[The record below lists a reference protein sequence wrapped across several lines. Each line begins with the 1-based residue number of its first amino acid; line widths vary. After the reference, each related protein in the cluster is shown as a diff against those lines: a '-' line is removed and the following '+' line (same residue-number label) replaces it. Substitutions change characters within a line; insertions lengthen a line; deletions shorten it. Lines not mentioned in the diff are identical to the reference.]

1 MISAGE
7 MGSWEYVDGRC
18 DWSFLD
24 PEDDVETYQAS
35 SEDDLQLFG
44 PSLLASHEGSETQLA
59 TVPAPPEEVRTYT
72 EVHPKDVSMTER
84 PLPLQPHEKAED
96 EPSTS
101 AGPPLLGKTGSSNGV
116 PGYQE
121 RVQPTDNKPLLNSHG
136 ELTSL
141 THSKKKPIVQPRV
154 PEVRKFVK
162 KKPEAAPRV
171 RRVPP
176 PPRSSTSQLPRPGII
191 TRTIG
196 TSGPNVYVCIYK
208 DTCWRCSSRG
218 HSAASCKG
226 PWMKFCSHCG
236 LLGVLSKDC
245 ACQRY
250 RAERGPKPNTKS
262 IGVQCELRSPGWM
275 PPMPDL
281 RLRPVQRQ

>member
-1 MISAGE
+1 MGSPGRRRRDLSGEFGGRSAAVRSFAACIARRFRNAACNCPCSAGR
-7 MGSWEYVDGRC
+7 SQNVHR
-18 DWSFLD
+18 SP
-24 PEDDVETYQAS
+24 PEGCIHDR
-35 SEDDLQLFG
+35 
-44 PSLLASHEGSETQLA
+44 
-59 TVPAPPEEVRTYT
+59 APPATPTSRKGRRRTINFRRSSVAG
-72 EVHPKDVSMTER
+72 ENWVLQWRSR
-84 PLPLQPHEKAED
+84 LP
-96 EPSTS
+96 
-101 AGPPLLGKTGSSNGV
+101 GK
-116 PGYQE
+116 
-121 RVQPTDNKPLLNSHG
+121 VQPTDSKPLLKSHG

-176 PPRSSTSQLPRPGII
+176 PPRSSTSQLPRPGIV

-236 LLGVLSKDC
+236 LLGVFSKYC